1 MHFLL
6 GRYGY
11 AHQIRPSISW
21 EDWTA
26 VPAPFVILD
35 CICPPSSRSSSR
47 LAPTRDFSRLL
58 NAGLSCLCSYLALSV
73 SLSPLA
79 QKRKLLAPRPSV
91 RPVPFR
97 DTESEEEENERIK
110 SKARCLAPFYA
121 STPTF
126 FFFLFVRI
134 SKNLGV
140 THNLALALD
149 DTFFF
154 ILLHIQQPWLSTHS
168 MPGRAHRR
176 NWTPAMSMSAT
187 FASNNSLGVSL
198 LHFPKGG
205 LTPCLLPN
213 RGAPQ
218 PSIVMTGWLTYPA
231 NAIGDLRE
239 RHRRRCE
246 KSIGKIIPTK
256 KRSCERCISFK
267 VKCDYE
273 KPSCRT

>member
-91 RPVPFR
+91 RPVPSR
-97 DTESEEEENERIK
+97 DTESEEENERIK

-154 ILLHIQQPWLSTHS
+154 HS
-168 MPGRAHRR
+168 SPY
-176 NWTPAMSMSAT
+176 SAT
-187 FASNNSLGVSL
+187 MVVNSFHARSGSSTQLDTGDVHVCHICLKQFSRSKSAA
-198 LHFPKGG
+198 FPKRRVDTLSAAKSRRAAAQHCDDRVADISGQRD
-205 LTPCLLPN
+205 
-213 RGAPQ
+213 RG
-218 PSIVMTGWLTYPA
+218 STGTTQ
-231 NAIGDLRE
+231 
-239 RHRRRCE
+239 
-246 KSIGKIIPTK
+246 KTM
-256 KRSCERCISFK
+256 
-267 VKCDYE
+267 
-273 KPSCRT
+273 